1 MHGAQRW
8 LERDRDA
15 RVPMTS
21 TRSASATWPAPPPI
35 DCLLVPIFDTGE
47 VRRYNV
53 GFGCDATSPYE
64 VFVSSGGS
72 WTEPWFMT
80 FGNTDPKTL
89 EYRE

>member
-1 MHGAQRW
+1 VFLSKIDLDAPFGATQRAQSI
-8 LERDRDA
+8 LFG
-15 RVPMTS
+15 PKN
-21 TRSASATWPAPPPI
+21 
-35 DCLLVPIFDTGE
+35 CLFVPIFDTGE

-72 WTEPWFMT
+72 LTEPWFMT